1 MRSTIR
7 RFLAACVLAASSAL
21 AAPFVRGDVN
31 QDGTVDIADAVRCL
45 GYLFAGQESV
55 AECLD
60 SADVN
65 DSGLVDIADPIYL
78 LAYLF
83 AKAASP
89 VAPFP
94 ACGEDRPGDDLSCEF
109 FVSLGCPPL
118 DPPSGTLVGTSDCK
132 GEAKGDDELLD
143 RECIR
148 YAWEDGVVRLTH
160 VSGSFNCCA
169 DIQAEVTVEGTT
181 ITIIETEVFESYAC
195 PCMCLYDVELEVRNL
210 IPGAYTISFGSE
222 TKTDITCT
230 AGLMPGTDGIYCE
243 PRSGYPWRTE

>member
-7 RFLAACVLAASSAL
+7 QFLVACVLAASPAL

-45 GYLFAGQESV
+45 GYLFAGERSV

-60 SADVN
+60 AADVN
-65 DSGLVDIADPIYL
+65 DSGLVDIADPISL
-78 LAYLF
+78 LGYLF
-83 AKAASP
+83 AKAAPP

-94 ACGEDRPGDDLSCEF
+94 ACGEDESGDGMSCAF
-109 FVSLGCPPL
+109 FTSRQCAPV
-118 DPPSGTLVGTSDCK
+118 DPPSGALLAVSGCK
-132 GEAKGDDELLD
+132 GEAEGDDELLD

-181 ITIIETEVFESYAC
+181 ITVIETETFESYAC
-195 PCMCLYDVELEVRNL
+195 PCMCLYDVEIEVRNL

-222 TKTDITCT
+222 TRTAITC
-230 AGLMPGTDGIYCE
+230 AAELMPGTDGIYCE
-243 PRSGYPWRTE
+243 PRSDYPWRTE